1 VSPRSATVDSS
12 RPHQALPRRMRVR
25 RPVPARRRRLLV
37 GLALAV
43 AAVGAVSLS
52 SSWFDHAVK
61 EIALPLRHEDIIRQ
75 QARAK
80 RLDPALVAGVIY
92 VETKFVPRT
101 SGAGAKG
108 LMQLLPST
116 ARFLARRTHGTA
128 FQIRDLATPQVNIAY
143 GSYYLRYLLDRYG
156 QSEVPAVAAY
166 NGGETNVD
174 RWVAAAGGSARDL
187 SASDIPFSETRA
199 YVQKVMSAQREYRR
213 SYRRELGLR

>member
-1 VSPRSATVDSS
+1 VSPRSAADSS
-12 RPHQALPRRMRVR
+12 RSGSTLPRRMRVT
-25 RPVPARRRRLLV
+25 RPAAVRRRRVLV
-37 GLALAV
+37 GLVLV
-43 AAVGAVSLS
+43 AAAAGAVSLS
-52 SSWFDHAVK
+52 GSWFDHAVK
-61 EIALPLRHEDIIRQ
+61 EISLPLRHEDVIRQ

-101 SGAGAKG
+101 SAAGAKG

-156 QSEVPAVAAY
+156 QSEVPAIAAY

-174 RWVAAAGGSARDL
+174 RWIAAAGGSARHL
-187 SASDIPFSETRA
+187 SASDIPFTETRA
-199 YVQKVMSAQREYRR
+199 YVQKVMSAQHEYRR